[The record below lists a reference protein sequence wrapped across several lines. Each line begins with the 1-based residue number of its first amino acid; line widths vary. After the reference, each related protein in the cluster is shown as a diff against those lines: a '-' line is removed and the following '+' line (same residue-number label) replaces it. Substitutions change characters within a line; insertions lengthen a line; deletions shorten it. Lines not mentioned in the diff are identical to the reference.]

1 MVVKTTLMPII
12 SKKNYDMNDIT
23 NEELFKEIDLIQS
36 CIERMARN
44 SFMIKGWAL
53 TILAGFIAFLQ
64 DSVLTSPWLVIC
76 GIIIPILGFW
86 YIDAYFLHTEKC
98 YRKLYNWTITN
109 RKIGN
114 RELQYNLDP
123 SRFKKEC
130 GSIFKVFIS
139 PTLSVFFGIPILV
152 MIIIVI
158 CSFFL
163 EPNSICC
170 FSI

>member
-1 MVVKTTLMPII
+1 
-12 SKKNYDMNDIT
+12 MNDIT

-53 TILAGFIAFLQ
+53 TILAGFVAFLN

-76 GIIIPILGFW
+76 GIIIPYLGFW

-98 YRKLYNWTITN
+98 YRKLYNWTIAN

-114 RELQYNLDP
+114 REYQYCLDP
-123 SRFKKEC
+123 SRFKEEC
-130 GSIFKVFIS
+130 DSIFKVFFS
-139 PTLSVFFGIPILV
+139 TTLSVFFGMPILV
-152 MIIIVI
+152 MIIITI
-158 CSFFL
+158 CSFLVKENVFCL
-163 EPNSICC
+163 
-170 FSI
+170 